1 MNTYNKRKIL
11 FFLPSS
17 VGGAERMTI
26 TIAKFLPLDRFEVKF
41 VIVHRCLGTIVDFI
55 PKNYEIIHIPVHNIY
70 CAATLRMMHV
80 IRHEKPDVVFSSLLY
95 LNSRLIIAAKLC
107 GCKSVVRNNID
118 LSLAMSKIAPFLVKI
133 TYRLADKVIAQQEE
147 MHDEIIAY
155 TGIAKDKVVTLHN
168 PLDVEDIDKKAQIA
182 SPFTDE
188 GFQVKYVWVGRFSR
202 EKGQD
207 LVVKALQL
215 VIKVIHNAHLYLV
228 GKFDKNSTYV
238 KSILDYVE
246 KQGLTNVVHFVGFDT
261 NPYRWVKNCDCYV
274 MPSRLEGLPNS
285 LIEAMYLGKPIVAT
299 KCRPI
304 VERIVKD
311 GYNGY
316 LAENEDVESIAD
328 GMVKALQLKNFS
340 MTYNPA
346 SKQDFINLF
355 ARV

>member
-1 MNTYNKRKIL
+1 
-11 FFLPSS
+11 
-17 VGGAERMTI
+17 MTI

-246 KQGLTNVVHFVGFDT
+246 KQFN
-261 NPYRWVKNCDCYV
+261 
-274 MPSRLEGLPNS
+274 
-285 LIEAMYLGKPIVAT
+285 
-299 KCRPI
+299 
-304 VERIVKD
+304 
-311 GYNGY
+311 
-316 LAENEDVESIAD
+316 
-328 GMVKALQLKNFS
+328 KNFFNIIQARE
-340 MTYNPA
+340 NPPRHRIPA
-346 SKQDFINLF
+346 PCQCKTIG
-355 ARV
+355 RGHV